1 MLNRLNSKVLLGLIF
16 GVFVAVIV
24 WFIGQIEREAIAQK
38 VAQKIMLDIRYYCA
52 DLTEHVEF
60 TLENQCTTP
69 VTELPDDLKHLI
81 KDTSLGSII
90 LFAENFTGIKQT
102 IQLTEDLQQAALA
115 SKSAKPLLIS
125 IDQEGGRVVRL
136 PREIAT
142 SFTGNM
148 AIGATYE
155 NHGNKYATIVGEVIG
170 SELAALGVNVNHS
183 PNVDVNINP
192 NNPVI
197 NVRSFGEA
205 PEVVAE
211 LGVAMLEGLQ
221 TKGVIGTLK
230 HFPGHGDTAI
240 DSHTGLPKVSHSFE
254 TVKSVDLLPFQYA
267 IDNSDVKMIMTAHIQ
282 YPALD
287 DSELINRHGESM
299 LKPATLS
306 KKILTDL
313 LRERMGFDGIIITD
327 ALDMAGIANFF
338 TEEEAVIHTFN
349 AGADIAMMPMKI
361 RQPSDIPRFKA
372 LIDRLVDKVLSEE
385 ISLAELEDSVT
396 RIDQLKE
403 EITLSKQSVAE
414 RLLQAK
420 TILSSKEHRAKE
432 RALAQQSIVE
442 IKTNH
447 VIPQQI
453 KLAKKIHLVFPK
465 HRQANAMTFALNNI
479 AQQLGQAP
487 WEITTSSLED
497 MDLPATFE
505 QINNSDLLIV
515 ASDSQE
521 TAVELGQAIDVIA
534 SSDKAK
540 NSNADF
546 SLNILKYAEEKH
558 VDSIFV
564 SLKAPYQLDKFN
576 QISDWVLAS
585 FDGKVFQVA
594 DTEDYTGPAFNSL
607 AEIITGQIKAAGKL
621 PISI

>member
-1 MLNRLNSKVLLGLIF
+1 MKSKIFLGLILS
-16 GVFVAVIV
+16 VIV
-24 WFIGQIEREAIAQK
+24 AFSVWFLGQLEREAIAQK

-52 DLTEHVEF
+52 DYTEHVDL
-60 TLENQCTTP
+60 TSDNKCTTP
-69 VTELPDDLKHLI
+69 VTELPDDLKNLI

-102 IQLTEDLQQAALA
+102 IQLTEDLQQAAVS

-148 AIGATYE
+148 AIGATFE
-155 NHGNKYATIVGEVIG
+155 NHGSKYATIVGEVIG
-170 SELAALGVNVNHS
+170 SELSALGVNVNHS

-197 NVRSFGEA
+197 NVRSFGEN
-205 PEVVAE
+205 PEVVAK
-211 LGVAMLEGLQ
+211 LGAAMLEGLQ
-221 TKGVIGTLK
+221 AKGVIGTLK
-230 HFPGHGDTAI
+230 HFPGHGDTDT
-240 DSHTGLPKVSHSFE
+240 DSHTGLPKVNHSFE
-254 TVKSVDLLPFQYA
+254 TVESVDLLPFQYA

-287 DSELINRHGESM
+287 NSELINRHGESM

-313 LRERMGFDGIIITD
+313 LRERMGFEGVIITD

-338 TEEEAVIHTFN
+338 TEEEAVVQTFN

-361 RQPSDIPRFKA
+361 RQPSDVPRFKA
-372 LIDRLVDKVLSEE
+372 LIEHLVDKVLAGE
-385 ISLAELEDSVT
+385 ISLVELERSAT
-396 RIDQLKE
+396 RIDQLKQ
-403 EITLSKQSVAE
+403 EIRLSNKTVEAK
-414 RLLQAK
+414 LQHANVL
-420 TILSSKEHRAKE
+420 LSSKEHRAKE
-432 RALAQQSIVE
+432 KALAQQSIVE
-442 IKTNH
+442 IKANQS
-447 VIPQQI
+447 IPQQI
-453 KLAKKIHLVFPK
+453 KLAKKLHLVFPK
-465 HRQANAMTFALNNI
+465 HTQANAMMFALNNI
-479 AQQLGQAP
+479 SQQLGRQP

-497 MDLPATFE
+497 IDLPITFE
-505 QINNSDLLIV
+505 QINESDLLIV

-534 SSDKAK
+534 SSDNSK

-558 VDSIFV
+558 VDSIFI
-564 SLKAPYQLDKFN
+564 SLKAPYQLAKFN

-594 DTEDYTGPAFNSL
+594 DSPEYTGPAFNSL
-607 AEIITGQIKAAGKL
+607 AEIITGQIKATGKL

>member
-1 MLNRLNSKVLLGLIF
+1 MLNRMNSKVVLGLIF
-16 GVFVAVIV
+16 GVLVALIV
-24 WFIGQIEREAIAQK
+24 WFAGQSEREAISQKIAQR
-38 VAQKIMLDIRYYCA
+38 IMLDIRYYCA
-52 DLTEHVEF
+52 EFTEHVDL
-60 TLENQCTTP
+60 TNDKKCITP
-69 VTELPDDLKHLI
+69 VTELPDDLKSLI
-81 KDTSLGSII
+81 SDTSVGSII
-90 LFAENFTGIKQT
+90 LFAENFTGVKQT
-102 IQLTEDLQQAALA
+102 IQLTDDLQQAALS
-115 SKSAKPLLIS
+115 SKTAKPLLIS

-148 AIGATYE
+148 AVGATYQ
-155 NHGNKYATIVGEVIG
+155 NHGNTYAKVVGEVIG
-170 SELAALGVNVNHS
+170 SELSALGVNVNHS

-197 NVRSFGEA
+197 NVRSFGEN
-205 PEVVAE
+205 PKVVAE

-230 HFPGHGDTAI
+230 HFPGHGDTDT
-240 DSHTGLPKVSHSFE
+240 DSHTGLPKVNHSFE

-313 LRERMGFDGIIITD
+313 LRERMGFNGVIITD

-338 TEEEAVIHTFN
+338 TEEEAVVHTFN

-372 LIDRLVDKVLSEE
+372 LIERLVDKVLSEE
-385 ISLAELEDSVT
+385 ISLAELETSVA
-396 RIDQLKE
+396 RIDQLKQD
-403 EITLSKQSVAE
+403 ITLSNKTVEAK
-414 RLLQAK
+414 LLHAN
-420 TILSSKEHRAKE
+420 TILSSKAHRAKE
-432 RALAQQSIVE
+432 KALAQHSIVE
-442 IKTNH
+442 IKANQTISQH
-447 VIPQQI
+447 I
-453 KLAKKIHLVFPK
+453 KLAKKLHLVFPK
-465 HRQANAMTFALNNI
+465 HAQAHAMTFALNNI
-479 AQQLGQAP
+479 SQQLGLKP

-497 MDLPATFE
+497 MDLATAFAHIDE
-505 QINNSDLLIV
+505 SDLLIV

-521 TAVELGQAIDVIA
+521 TAVELGQAIDVSNIH
-534 SSDKAK
+534 SSHK
-540 NSNADF
+540 NSNADL
-546 SLNILKYAEEKH
+546 SLNILKYAEEKQLES
-558 VDSIFV
+558 VFI

-576 QISDWVLAS
+576 QLADWVLAS
-585 FDGKVFQVA
+585 FDGKTYQVA
-594 DTEDYTGPAFNSL
+594 DSTEYTGPAFNSL
-607 AEIITGQIKAAGKL
+607 AEIITGQIKAAGTL